1 MLLALCSLDTN
12 KIFVEILLRQRFAME
27 SAEKHLSHVA
37 LSHVLVTQTHR
48 INSTQGIFQGNHG
61 WTLRGDVFPCAEQNC
76 C

>member
-37 LSHVLVTQTHR
+37 LSHVLKLPRLTGSIVLKESSRETMDGH
-48 INSTQGIFQGNHG
+48 
-61 WTLRGDVFPCAEQNC
+61 
-76 C
+76 